1 MRPGRKD
8 TSRTHARR
16 VLSQL
21 EKELEA
27 LEVLQA
33 SRSTSRA
40 GTMDRM
46 QKDESTILG
55 QSAYAASQ
63 PAGPASC

>member
-1 MRPGRKD
+1 MQLPVAAVQYTYR
-8 TSRTHARR
+8 AL
-16 VLSQL
+16 VLCTAPAPAAEQQHC
-21 EKELEA
+21 E
-27 LEVLQA
+27 QYC
-33 SRSTSRA
+33 A